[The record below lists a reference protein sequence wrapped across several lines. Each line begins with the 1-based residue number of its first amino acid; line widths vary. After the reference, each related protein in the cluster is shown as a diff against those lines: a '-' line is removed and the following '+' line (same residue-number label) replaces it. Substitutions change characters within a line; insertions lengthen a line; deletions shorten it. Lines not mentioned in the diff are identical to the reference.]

1 MSVDERNIS
10 RLVKEEVQVKI
21 TDVKIIRANRSVFC
35 KIFTNEGIFGL
46 GESGAWGFLEASAS
60 AINVFS
66 EYLIGKDPLDI
77 EHHWQYLYRFSHFRG
92 AAVMGAMSAI
102 DIALWDIAGKYYNV
116 PVYKLL
122 GGKCRDKVRVYN
134 HTAGRTEDEL
144 VSNAIKG
151 IEDGYTALGHLN
163 PYLDE
168 PRTEPYKDG
177 NAAMLYKAER
187 RIKKIR
193 EAVGEEIDLCLELHR
208 RLEPGLAVQ
217 LSARLEPYNPMFLE
231 DPIRPD
237 NFDAMAEVAQKS
249 RIPIATGER
258 INTAHEFEMLLS
270 RGACSYVRAS
280 LGVCGGFTGGKKIA
294 AVAEAHHASLVPH
307 NPLSPVMSNALL
319 QFCAATDNIAI
330 CEYPNPYAAST
341 ADHLTGSGVKLRQC
355 DMVTQIPA
363 MQNGYIPVPDLP
375 GIGIDLVPDVE
386 EKFPFRPHKVM
397 TRLNFDGSI
406 CDQ

>member
-1 MSVDERNIS
+1 MKIVD
-10 RLVKEEVQVKI
+10 LKVL
-21 TDVKIIRANRSVFC
+21 RANRSVFC
-35 KIFTNEGIFGL
+35 RIYTDEGITGL

-60 AINVFS
+60 ALETMK
-66 EYLIGKDPLDI
+66 EYLLGKDPLEI

-92 AAVMGAMSAI
+92 AAVMGALSAV
-102 DIALWDIAGKYYNV
+102 DIALWDIAGKYFHV

-134 HTAGRTEDEL
+134 HTAGRTEEEL
-144 VSNAIKG
+144 VENAIKG
-151 IEDGYTALGHLN
+151 VEEGYTALGHLN

-168 PRTEPYKDG
+168 PRTEPYSDG
-177 NAAMLYKAER
+177 NAAMLYKAQR
-187 RIKKIR
+187 RIARIR
-193 EAVGEEIDLCLELHR
+193 EAVGEEVDLCLELHR

-237 NFDAMAEVAQKS
+237 NFDAMGQVAGLC

-258 INTAHEFEMLLS
+258 IHTVHEFEMLLE

-280 LGVCGGFTGGKKIA
+280 LGVCGGFTGARKIA

-307 NPLSPVMSNALL
+307 NPLSPVMTNAVLN
-319 QFCAATDNIAI
+319 FAAATDNIAI

-341 ADHLTGSGVKLRQC
+341 ADHLTVSGVKLRQC
-355 DMVTQIPA
+355 DMVDHIAKFKDGYLEIPE
-363 MQNGYIPVPDLP
+363 GD
-375 GIGIDLVPDVE
+375 GIVIDLVEDLE
-386 EKFPFRPHKVM
+386 EKFPFRPHKIL
-397 TRLNFDGSI
+397 TRLNTDGSI

>member
-1 MSVDERNIS
+1 M
-10 RLVKEEVQVKI
+10 KI
-21 TDVKIIRANRSVFC
+21 TDVKVLRANRAVYC
-35 KIFTNEGIFGL
+35 RIETDEGIIGL

-60 AINVFS
+60 AILVFRD
-66 EYLIGKDPLDI
+66 YLIGKDPLDI

-102 DIALWDIAGKYYNV
+102 DIALWDIAGKFYNV

-144 VSNAIKG
+144 VANAIKG
-151 IEDGYTALGHLN
+151 VEEGYTALGHLN

-168 PRTEPYKDG
+168 PRTVPYQDG

-187 RIKKIR
+187 RIAKIR
-193 EAVGEEIDLCLELHR
+193 EAVGEEVDLCLELHR

-217 LSARLEPYNPMFLE
+217 LSARLEPYNVMFLE

-237 NFDAMAEVAQKS
+237 NFDEMGRVASKC

-258 INTAHEFEMLLS
+258 INTAHEFEMLLE

-280 LGVCGGFTGGKKIA
+280 LGVCGGFTGARKIA

-307 NPLSPVMSNALL
+307 NPCSPVMTNAVLN
-319 QFCAATDNIAI
+319 FVAATDNIAI
-330 CEYPNPYAAST
+330 TEYPNPYAAST

-355 DMVTQIPA
+355 DMVDHIPERKG
-363 MQNGYIPVPDLP
+363 GYLMVPEDP
-375 GIGIDLVPDVE
+375 GIGIELIPDVE
-386 EKFPFRPHKVM
+386 EKFPFRPHQVM

>member
-1 MSVDERNIS
+1 M
-10 RLVKEEVQVKI
+10 KI
-21 TDVKIIRANRSVFC
+21 TEVKVLRANRSLFC
-35 KIFTNEGIFGL
+35 KIYTDEGIVGL
-46 GESGAWGFLEASAS
+46 GESGAWGFLEASAA
-60 AINVFS
+60 AILVMK
-66 EYLIGKDPLDI
+66 EYLVGKDPLDI

-102 DIALWDIAGKYYNV
+102 DIALWDIAGKHYRV
-116 PVYKLL
+116 PVYRLL
-122 GGKCRDKVRVYN
+122 GGTSRNKIRVYN
-134 HTAGRTEDEL
+134 HTAGRTEKEL
-144 VSNAIKG
+144 IENAIRG
-151 IEDGYTALGHLN
+151 VEEGYTALGHLN

-168 PRTEPYKDG
+168 PRTQPFKDG
-177 NAAMLYKAER
+177 NAALLYKAER
-187 RIKKIR
+187 RIAAIR
-193 EAVGEEIDLCLELHR
+193 DAVGEEVDLCLELHR

-217 LSARLEPYNPMFLE
+217 LSARLEEYNPMFLE

-237 NFDAMAEVAQKS
+237 NFDAMGLLAQKC

-258 INTAHEFEMLLS
+258 IHTVHEFEMLLA

-280 LGVCGGFTGGKKIA
+280 LGVCGGFTGAKKIA

-307 NPLSPVMSNALL
+307 NPLSPVMTNALL
-319 QFCAATDNIAI
+319 HFCAATDNIAI

-355 DMVTQIPA
+355 DMVDHIPE
-363 MQNGYIPVPDLP
+363 MKDGYIAVPEEAGL
-375 GIGIDLVPDVE
+375 GIDLIPDVE
-386 EKFPFRPHKVM
+386 EKFPFRPHQIM

>member
-1 MSVDERNIS
+1 MKIVD
-10 RLVKEEVQVKI
+10 VQVL
-21 TDVKIIRANRSVFC
+21 RANRSVLC
-35 KIFTNEGIFGL
+35 KIYTDEGIEGI
-46 GESGAWGFLEASAS
+46 GESGAWGFLEASAQ
-60 AINVFS
+60 AIEVFK
-66 EYLIGKDPLDI
+66 EYLLEKDPLDI
-77 EHHWQYLYRFSHFRG
+77 EHHWQYMYRFSHFRG

-102 DIALWDIAGKYYNV
+102 DIALWDIAGKYYSV

-134 HTAGRTEDEL
+134 HTVGRTEEEL
-144 VSNAIKG
+144 IENAIKG
-151 IEDGYTALGHLN
+151 KEEGYTALGHLN

-168 PRTEPYKDG
+168 PRTQPYRDG

-187 RIKKIR
+187 RIAKIR
-193 EAVGEEIDLCLELHR
+193 EAVGGEIDLCLELHR

-237 NFDAMAEVAQKS
+237 NFDEMGRVAS
-249 RIPIATGER
+249 RCRIPIATGER
-258 INTAHEFEMLLS
+258 INTAHEFEMLLE
-270 RGACSYVRAS
+270 RNACSYVRAS
-280 LGVCGGFTGGKKIA
+280 LGVCGGFTGAKKIA

-307 NPLSPVMSNALL
+307 NPLSPVMTNALL
-319 QFCAATDNIAI
+319 HFCASTDNIAI

-355 DMVTQIPA
+355 DMVDHIPEIKD
-363 MQNGYIPVPDLP
+363 GYLPVPEEPGLGINLIPDL
-375 GIGIDLVPDVE
+375 E

-397 TRLNFDGSI
+397 TRLNYDGSI

>member
-1 MSVDERNIS
+1 M
-10 RLVKEEVQVKI
+10 KI
-21 TDVKIIRANRSVFC
+21 TDVKVLRANRAVYC
-35 KIFTNEGIFGL
+35 KIYTDEGIVGL
-46 GESGAWGFLEASAS
+46 GESGAWGFLEASAQ
-60 AINVFS
+60 AILAMR

-102 DIALWDIAGKYYNV
+102 DIALYDIAGKYFGV

-134 HTAGRTEDEL
+134 HTAGRTEEEL
-144 VSNAIKG
+144 VQNAIRG
-151 IEDGYTALGHLN
+151 VEEGYTALGHLN

-168 PRTEPYKDG
+168 PRTQPYSDG
-177 NAAMLYKAER
+177 NGAMLYKAER
-187 RIKKIR
+187 RIAKIR
-193 EAVGEEIDLCLELHR
+193 EAVGKEIDLCLELHR

-237 NFDAMAEVAQKS
+237 NFEEMGNVARQC

-258 INTAHEFEMLLS
+258 INTCHEFEQLLS
-270 RGACSYVRAS
+270 QNACSYVRAS
-280 LGVCGGFTGGKKIA
+280 LGVCGGFTGAKKIA
-294 AVAEAHHASLVPH
+294 AIAEAHHKSLVPH
-307 NPLSPVMSNALL
+307 NPCSPVMTNAVL
-319 QFCAATDNIAI
+319 QFVAATDNIAI
-330 CEYPNPYAAST
+330 TEYPDPFAAST

-355 DMVTQIPA
+355 DMVDHIPERKG
-363 MQNGYIPVPDLP
+363 GYLPVPEEP
-375 GIGIDLVPDVE
+375 GIAIDVIPDLE
-386 EKFPFRPHKVM
+386 EKFPFRPHRIM

>member
-1 MSVDERNIS
+1 M
-10 RLVKEEVQVKI
+10 KI
-21 TDVKIIRANRSVFC
+21 KDVKVLRANRSVFC
-35 KIFTNEGIFGL
+35 RIETDEGICGL
-46 GESGAWGFLEASAS
+46 GESGAWGFLEASAA
-60 AINVFS
+60 AILAMK
-66 EYLIGKDPLDI
+66 EYLAGKDPLDI

-92 AAVMGAMSAI
+92 AAVMGALSAI
-102 DIALWDIAGKYYNV
+102 DIALWDVAGKYYHV
-116 PVYKLL
+116 PVYRLL

-144 VSNAIKG
+144 VYNAVKG
-151 IEDGYTALGHLN
+151 VEQGYTALGHLN

-168 PRTEPYKDG
+168 PRTQPYSDG

-187 RIKKIR
+187 RIGKIR
-193 EAVGEEIDLCLELHR
+193 EAVGSEVDLCLELHR

-237 NFDAMAEVAQKS
+237 NFDAMGLLAGKC

-258 INTAHEFEMLLS
+258 INTAHEFEMLLG

-280 LGVCGGFTGGKKIA
+280 LGVCGGFTGAKKIA

-307 NPLSPVMSNALL
+307 NPLSPVMTNAVLH
-319 QFCAATDNIAI
+319 FCAATDNIAI
-330 CEYPNPYAAST
+330 CEYPDPYAAST

-355 DMVTQIPA
+355 DMVDHIA
-363 MQNGYIPVPDLP
+363 EFKDGYLYVPEEEGLGIDVIPDL
-375 GIGIDLVPDVE
+375 E
-386 EKFPFRPHKVM
+386 ERFPFRPHQVM
-397 TRLNFDGSI
+397 TRLNVDGSV